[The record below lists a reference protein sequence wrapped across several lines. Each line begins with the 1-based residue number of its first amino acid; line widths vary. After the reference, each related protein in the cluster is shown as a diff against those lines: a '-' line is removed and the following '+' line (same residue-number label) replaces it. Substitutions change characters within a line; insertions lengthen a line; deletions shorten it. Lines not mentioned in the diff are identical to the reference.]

1 MLILGRIII
10 GLGVGI
16 VATVIP
22 IYLAEVAPAPIRGIL
37 VNLFSICII
46 LGQFGALLVC
56 LALGNRWRW
65 MLALAVF
72 PSIFQAIGFMFLIE
86 SPGWLFKVDK
96 DFEGVQAIKKLY
108 FGTEN
113 ALIRIMQGQKEEAD
127 RIRTYQSIGFCKS
140 MVQMCTTYKN

>member
-1 MLILGRIII
+1 MGRFIV

-16 VATVIP
+16 VATIIP
-22 IYLAEVAPAPIRGIL
+22 VYLAEASPPSIRGII
-37 VNLFSICII
+37 VNLNVMSIGYGQ
-46 LGQFGALLVC
+46 LGGLLAC

-65 MLALAVF
+65 MLGITGF
-72 PSIFQAIGFMFLIE
+72 PAFLQAFGFAFLIE

-108 FGTEN
+108 SGSEH

-127 RIRTYQSIGFCKS
+127 RIRRYENFGFYRS
-140 MVQMCTTYKN
+140 MGQLCTTYKA